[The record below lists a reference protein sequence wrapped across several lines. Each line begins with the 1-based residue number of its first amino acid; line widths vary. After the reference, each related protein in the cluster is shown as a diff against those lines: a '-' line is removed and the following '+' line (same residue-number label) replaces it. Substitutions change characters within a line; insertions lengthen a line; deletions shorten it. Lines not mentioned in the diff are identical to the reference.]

1 VNKKGSEITSMQKR
15 IKKDTGFSFESTREH
30 QSVTFGWLAFWLTLI
45 ELILVLLK

>member
-30 QSVTFGWLAFWLTLI
+30 QRVTFGWLTLI